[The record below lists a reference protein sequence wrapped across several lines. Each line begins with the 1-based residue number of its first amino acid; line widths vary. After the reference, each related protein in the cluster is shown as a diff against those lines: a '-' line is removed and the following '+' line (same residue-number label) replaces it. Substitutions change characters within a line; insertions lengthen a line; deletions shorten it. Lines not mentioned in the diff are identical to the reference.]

1 MLVQDLDVG
10 LNESTGVRVGVGAV
24 QTAHAAD
31 DVDQV
36 NGCPGKRHA
45 EASQAVAGLLRLQ
58 TQLLQL
64 LFMLRKR
71 QIVNIKSK
79 SLKNVRWCV

>member
-10 LNESTGVRVGVGAV
+10 LNESTGVRVGVGPV
-24 QTAHAAD
+24 QAAHAAD

-36 NGCPGKRHA
+36 NGRPGERHP
-45 EASQAVAGLLRLQ
+45 EASQAVARLLCLQ

-64 LFMLRKR
+64 LFMLRKKTDR
-71 QIVNIKSK
+71 EHKIKK
-79 SLKNVRWCV
+79 P